1 MFADLAMVITLVM
14 EFKQAMV
21 FVKAIVIMLDVQVA
35 NFIVISIII
44 L

>member
-1 MFADLAMVITLVM
+1 M